1 MNVERGIGNK
11 MRMKKVFIFTWI
23 RSIKS
28 RMKGKPVPPQ
38 TDSRLTVTI
47 RVDRLRLRPLNAR
60 LSETETD

>member
-47 RVDRLRLRPLNAR
+47 RVDRLSLRPLNAR